1 MESAELHLLDT
12 VYNIERTVAHRSG
25 IVDVFDKMAEEGSR
39 NGR

>member
-1 MESAELHLLDT
+1 MAQAAPHLLDA
-12 VYNIERTVAHRSG
+12 VYNIKRTVAHRSG